1 MFFYIVILALVQGLT
16 EFLPVSSSG
25 HLVLLNRF
33 FGIENDF
40 LLLSVVLHM
49 ATLISVVIVL
59 RKEILFLIKNPF
71 GSLGR
76 KIIFAS
82 IPTVLIVLIFKKF
95 IDSAFSGAYLPIC
108 FMITAVAIVL
118 SEMLSKRANI
128 KQKDITVKDAVF
140 MGVAQGIAVL
150 PGISRSGAT
159 ICTGLALGND
169 REKVAHFSFLMSVPI
184 IVASMVLEI
193 YEYVSVGQALTISFW
208 HIVVGFVVAV
218 ITGIFAIKFMLNIV
232 KKHSMYVFAIYLAI
246 LSIITLF
253 II

>member
-40 LLLSVVLHM
+40 LLLSVVLHV
-49 ATLISVVIVL
+49 ATLVSVIIVL
-59 RKEILFLIKNPF
+59 RKEIWYLIKNPF

-76 KIIFAS
+76 KIIFATA
-82 IPTVLIVLIFKKF
+82 PTVLIVLIFKKF

-108 FMITAVAIVL
+108 FMITAFAIVL
-118 SEMLSKRANI
+118 SEFLSKRKKVLN
-128 KQKDITVKDAVF
+128 KDITVKDALL
-140 MGVAQGIAVL
+140 MGIAQGVAVL

-159 ICTGLALGND
+159 ICTGLGLGND

-184 IVASMVLEI
+184 ILASLILEI
-193 YEYVSVGQALTISFW
+193 YEYVSVGQALTIPLFYVL
-208 HIVVGFVVAV
+208 IGFVVAL
-218 ITGIFAIKFMLNIV
+218 ITGVFAIKFMLNIV
-232 KKHSMYVFAIYLAI
+232 KKHSMYGFAFYLI
-246 LSIITLF
+246 GLSFLTLLLF
-253 II
+253 